1 MRTTEDLKLAA
12 AILVKNISTTKP
24 HHRVVSSTN
33 VFIAWQTSPT
43 GEFANF
49 LRQNIRSPSAEARF
63 DAIRLGSTSINLLDA
78 AKTLREMLD
87 AQSLRDG
94 SVRGLVKK
102 AHFRTVV
109 MRSTAIRAGHETMER
124 TGSPPHRGSTGKPA
138 PVSASISIAH
148 PRPRAGG
155 EKPISS
161 PSQKVTRVFRDDLR
175 RVVHGRK
182 PSAEIPDLLKTELS
196 PARLALKVNEHFTT
210 HMLHFGT
217 DRLLTVNDE
226 GDATFG
232 DVRGEDKVTY
242 GVANVSIPHVHKE
255 GALERPRRGIRFWS
269 PPDED
274 PNKHIVIH
282 KLTPLELSDW
292 CRSVKVQEGE
302 GLLFIHGFNVSF
314 DEAIWRAAQI
324 CHDLKFVGLKLCYSW
339 SSRGGVQ
346 NYPAD
351 ESTVE
356 WAQEHLRTFL
366 TEVTTKLR
374 LNRLHIVAHS
384 MGNRALLGVLESWQN
399 QPGTTPISQVVL
411 AAPDIDEGRFK
422 QISRAFGKYEQVT
435 LYASRADRAILAS
448 TKLHKLNRAGNASPP
463 IVIGG
468 LSTVDVTS
476 AGADMFGLGH
486 SYFATSKTVFRDLYY
501 IIKERFTP
509 DRRAGIKIC
518 DMGYYELS

>member
-161 PSQKVTRVFRDDLR
+161 PSQKVTRVFVSLQHLY
-175 RVVHGRK
+175 VHNF
-182 PSAEIPDLLKTELS
+182 D
-196 PARLALKVNEHFTT
+196 
-210 HMLHFGT
+210 T
-217 DRLLTVNDE
+217 DY
-226 GDATFG
+226 DACDG
-232 DVRGEDKVTY
+232 KY
-242 GVANVSIPHVHKE
+242 KNVS
-255 GALERPRRGIRFWS
+255 R
-269 PPDED
+269 
-274 PNKHIVIH
+274 
-282 KLTPLELSDW
+282 
-292 CRSVKVQEGE
+292 
-302 GLLFIHGFNVSF
+302 
-314 DEAIWRAAQI
+314 
-324 CHDLKFVGLKLCYSW
+324 
-339 SSRGGVQ
+339 
-346 NYPAD
+346 
-351 ESTVE
+351 
-356 WAQEHLRTFL
+356 
-366 TEVTTKLR
+366 
-374 LNRLHIVAHS
+374 
-384 MGNRALLGVLESWQN
+384 
-399 QPGTTPISQVVL
+399 
-411 AAPDIDEGRFK
+411 
-422 QISRAFGKYEQVT
+422 
-435 LYASRADRAILAS
+435 
-448 TKLHKLNRAGNASPP
+448 
-463 IVIGG
+463 
-468 LSTVDVTS
+468 
-476 AGADMFGLGH
+476 
-486 SYFATSKTVFRDLYY
+486 VF
-501 IIKERFTP
+501 
-509 DRRAGIKIC
+509 
-518 DMGYYELS
+518 